1 MKIRWK
7 PWFSGLAMVLSLQL
21 GLVSCASEEQQ
32 QLDELG
38 QDQLSQE
45 QLEDDLGQEEQLAEE
60 GNFNNF
66 ENAGFNN
73 AVGGENNFTNDFAN
87 TGGEN
92 QFGNL
97 GAEQGEGDLQEIIE
111 EMNQASNDPF
121 AQGDVGGNFANNQ
134 GMFNN
139 AQMANPMD
147 QGMNM
152 GMDQGMNMAMDQG
165 MNAGMDQGMNAMNP
179 APMDQQSTATAGAPA
194 APGLPEL
201 GSKMSYIVQKGDTL
215 AKIATK
221 IYGDPAR
228 WTEIANFT
236 GLANPRL
243 IYPGDVVY
251 YQLTEQSM
259 AFAAAYE
266 SVSRA
271 EVQIMEGDTLATIAS
286 RVYGSSANWKLIWRQ
301 NDNIANP
308 DRLVAGT
315 TLYYIEPGMLSSAI
329 EKFRGMMVEAP
340 AQDHAL
346 ADHSLIA
353 DGSKADQSGL
363 FDTVDGLNNDF
374 DQQSDTDGE
383 LTNSDLNTLD
393 AVNHDFVNADMSNY
407 FDRMI

>member
-1 MKIRWK
+1 MRIRWK
-7 PWFSGLAMVLSLQL
+7 PWLSGLAMALSLQL
-21 GLVSCASEEQQ
+21 GMVSCASEEQQ

-38 QDQLSQE
+38 QEELGQE
-45 QLEDDLGQEEQLAEE
+45 QLENDLGQEEEFAEE

-66 ENAGFNN
+66 ENAGFND

-87 TGGEN
+87 TGEN
-92 QFGNL
+92 QFSNF

-121 AQGDVGGNFANNQ
+121 AQGDAGGNFANNQ

-139 AQMANPMD
+139 AQMGNPLD
-147 QGMNM
+147 QGMN
-152 GMDQGMNMAMDQG
+152 QGMNMAMDQG

-179 APMDQQSTATAGAPA
+179 VPMEQQSTATAGASA

-221 IYGDPAR
+221 IYGDPGR

-266 SVSRA
+266 SVTRA

-315 TLYYIEPGMLSSAI
+315 TLYYIEPGMLTSAV
-329 EKFRGMMVEAP
+329 EMFRGMMVQAP
-340 AQDHAL
+340 AQDHAIDTQFAEL
-346 ADHSLIA
+346 ETSDSIDDHLLNETGENFELEL
-353 DGSKADQSGL
+353 DL
-363 FDTVDGLNNDF
+363 DTVSQGNAEAIN
-374 DQQSDTDGE
+374 
-383 LTNSDLNTLD
+383 
-393 AVNHDFVNADMSNY
+393 AVAQDFVKADMSNY